1 MFIIVLPKEYY
12 NMLKGR
18 FLYNIYAIPAPK
30 EETSL
35 VLEKSDEI
43 KRYVAGEPTIGA
55 GLYHISS
62 FIHNSLTPNVE
73 VKFLDNNNE
82 LSIVALRDL
91 KEGEVI
97 TVKYVDDTG
106 KTPEECKELLKKIYN
121 IEVSFSFK

>member
-1 MFIIVLPKEYY
+1 
-12 NMLKGR
+12 MLKCR

-35 VLEKSDEI
+35 VLEKSDET

-62 FIHNSLTPNVE
+62 FIHNSFDPNVE

-82 LSIVALRDL
+82 LSIVALKDL
-91 KEGEVI
+91 KEGDVI
-97 TVKYVDDTG
+97 TVKYIDDTN

-121 IEVSFSFK
+121 IEVNIKFYYYFYESFC